1 MFLLKSSQVTI
12 SILCFYIYCLIG
24 RRNISISSAA
34 LNVALYTLL
43 ITLTTLTYILYN
55 VLSIFLVYSFPFILI
70 FNYIKQAYI
79 IYKSTVPLYIYYRL
93 RRLAL
98 QLNPPKLLRALI
110 VFVTFYLISS
120 VCSFQCSF
128 IFIISLKYLY
138 IAAG

>member
-12 SILCFYIYCLIG
+12 SILCFYICCLIG

-98 QLNPPKLLRALI
+98 QLDPPKLLRALI
-110 VFVTFYLISS
+110 IFVTFCLISS

-128 IFIISLKYLY
+128 MFNISLKYLY